1 MNPGHPLMV
10 FPLEKF
16 FGQRVLP
23 TKTVNF
29 AKLIYLLLRLTK
41 SENVEGFVILSLEQI
56 IK

>member
-1 MNPGHPLMV
+1 MV
-10 FPLEKF
+10 FPLEKV
-16 FGQRVLP
+16 FGQNYDQP
-23 TKTVNF
+23 KTVKF